1 MTAEKSPIVC
11 LSTPTLG
18 QSFGSEKIIPWYF
31 HRMKSQTKHENDS
44 RLINREFSQLEFNRR
59 VLAMAQNPNVPLL
72 ERLRFLCIASSILD
86 EFFEIRVAGLV
97 QQQNLGSSQRG
108 PDGLTASEQMT
119 YISEVSRDLIDKIYK
134 TLNRELLPKLAKQ
147 EIRILEQSDW
157 NKKQRSWLKKFFI
170 KEVVPLTT
178 AMGLDPSRPFPE
190 PLNKGLAFIV
200 DLEGTDAF
208 GRAGNKAIVQAPR
221 SLPRVIKVPVTDGS
235 GLYDFVLLSSII
247 EAFVGELFLGMRAE
261 RCFQFRVTRSSDLFV
276 DEEAID
282 DLRSALEVELSNRH
296 LGTAVRLEVAKNCP
310 EELTDFLAAQFRLDR
325 SNIFSCDGPV
335 NLARLSSIPDQV
347 DIGGL
352 KYPMVKHAA
361 LPELSRKS
369 NLFKILREQD
379 ILLHHPF
386 QPFDPFILFLRQA
399 AADPK
404 VLAIRQTLYRAGVD
418 SPVVDALLRAAKAGK
433 EVLAVIELRARF
445 DEQANIE
452 LANRLQESGA
462 QVVYGVAGHK
472 THAKMCLV
480 LRREKK
486 RLARY
491 IHLGTGNYHPQIAC
505 SYTDYGFFSARKQL
519 GEDVQKVFQQIA
531 GMGKAEGMRQIL
543 QSPFSLH
550 EGVLKLIEKEIIA
563 AKKGKPATI
572 YAKMNALIEP
582 EVIGALYKASQAGVT
597 IKLVVRGIC
606 SLKPGV
612 KGLSENIEVRSIIGR
627 FLEHS
632 RVFYFANQG
641 NHKVFLS
648 SADWMERNFFRRVEI
663 FFPIEDPELKKRI
676 FEESFENYFN
686 DNSQAWLLRKDGSY
700 SLFKNEK
707 KLHSAQETLLK
718 KFTQQPT

>member
-1 MTAEKSPIVC
+1 
-11 LSTPTLG
+11 
-18 QSFGSEKIIPWYF
+18 
-31 HRMKSQTKHENDS
+31 
-44 RLINREFSQLEFNRR
+44 
-59 VLAMAQNPNVPLL
+59 
-72 ERLRFLCIASSILD
+72 
-86 EFFEIRVAGLV
+86 
-97 QQQNLGSSQRG
+97 
-108 PDGLTASEQMT
+108 
-119 YISEVSRDLIDKIYK
+119 
-134 TLNRELLPKLAKQ
+134 
-147 EIRILEQSDW
+147 
-157 NKKQRSWLKKFFI
+157 
-170 KEVVPLTT
+170 
-178 AMGLDPSRPFPE
+178 
-190 PLNKGLAFIV
+190 
-200 DLEGTDAF
+200 
-208 GRAGNKAIVQAPR
+208 
-221 SLPRVIKVPVTDGS
+221 
-235 GLYDFVLLSSII
+235 
-247 EAFVGELFLGMRAE
+247 
-261 RCFQFRVTRSSDLFV
+261 
-276 DEEAID
+276 
-282 DLRSALEVELSNRH
+282 
-296 LGTAVRLEVAKNCP
+296 
-310 EELTDFLAAQFRLDR
+310 
-325 SNIFSCDGPV
+325 
-335 NLARLSSIPDQV
+335 
-347 DIGGL
+347 
-352 KYPMVKHAA
+352 
-361 LPELSRKS
+361 
-369 NLFKILREQD
+369 
-379 ILLHHPF
+379 
-386 QPFDPFILFLRQA
+386 
-399 AADPK
+399 
-404 VLAIRQTLYRAGVD
+404 
-418 SPVVDALLRAAKAGK
+418 
-433 EVLAVIELRARF
+433 
-445 DEQANIE
+445 
-452 LANRLQESGA
+452 
-462 QVVYGVAGHK
+462 
-472 THAKMCLV
+472 MCLV